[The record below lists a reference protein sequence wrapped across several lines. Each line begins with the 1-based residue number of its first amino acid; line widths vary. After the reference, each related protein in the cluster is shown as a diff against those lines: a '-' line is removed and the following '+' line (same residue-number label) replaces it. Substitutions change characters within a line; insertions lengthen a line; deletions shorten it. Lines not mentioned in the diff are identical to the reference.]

1 MVLPKKLFSLLTAQ
15 SLVKSEKS
23 EETSVIRDFPFCFIV
38 TMYVRSR
45 LCIRTYVEV
54 TFCICTYVEVT
65 FCWSRYFFC
74 VFLFGAGLDSSRVSL
89 PVSSGV
95 GGGGG
100 CLHITVLVHFVNSAG
115 LSRIYNNTSASGSAS
130 AQCPGLACFAGSIY
144 TAVIITAMLFGAKNC
159 FTTIY
164 LLAKPASKCV
174 NVLCSITHIYT
185 PHSATLPDI
194 HNCRT

>member
-15 SLVKSEKS
+15 SLMKSEKS

-38 TMYVRSR
+38 AMYVRSR

-65 FCWSRYFFC
+65 FCICTYVEVTFCWSRYFFLC
-74 VFLFGAGLDSSRVSL
+74 FSVRCWSRFFTRLSSCLFWR
-89 PVSSGV
+89 
-95 GGGGG
+95 GG

-130 AQCPGLACFAGSIY
+130 ALRACAQGLRALRVVYIQ
-144 TAVIITAMLFGAKNC
+144 L
-159 FTTIY
+159 
-164 LLAKPASKCV
+164 
-174 NVLCSITHIYT
+174 
-185 PHSATLPDI
+185 
-194 HNCRT
+194 